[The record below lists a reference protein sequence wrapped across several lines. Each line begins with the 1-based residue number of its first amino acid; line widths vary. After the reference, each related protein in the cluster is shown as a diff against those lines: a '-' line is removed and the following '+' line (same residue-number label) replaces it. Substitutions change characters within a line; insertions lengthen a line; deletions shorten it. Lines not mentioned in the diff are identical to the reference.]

1 MKILLSIS
9 LSTYVFFF
17 IDDYQ
22 PINLDVQDRFGST
35 PLMSA
40 IEFGNLSIVNFL
52 LHLGVNVWITNH
64 KMRNCL
70 HTAALS
76 GFLDFDLKMD

>member
-1 MKILLSIS
+1 LCYIL
-9 LSTYVFFF
+9 
-17 IDDYQ
+17 DGYQ
-22 PINLDVQDRFGST
+22 PINLNVQDRFGST

-76 GFLDFDLKMD
+76 GFMILKFEKD